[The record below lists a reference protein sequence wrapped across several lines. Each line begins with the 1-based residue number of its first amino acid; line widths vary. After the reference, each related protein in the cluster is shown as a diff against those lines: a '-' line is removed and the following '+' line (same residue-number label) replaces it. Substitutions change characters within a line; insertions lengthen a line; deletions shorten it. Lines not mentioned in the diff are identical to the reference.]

1 MEQNTFLSIAFFSR
15 SIFNDNQY
23 FFTAT
28 HSDSVILFCFPLNHK
43 VSYYVAMLSAMF
55 FFFFFVKLILCWV
68 QEWDIY
74 SNTLSWM
81 HTHHHDPADPVSKQG
96 AGEKNHTHRG
106 HILQQPGRVFIDTKF
121 LVFLLW
127 WLYNRNYYLLGIRPV
142 PFVNKLGRHLQV
154 AAAFVIQATFL
165 QEVNLQGM
173 KPQMKHTSQTG
184 VDRSIQSSFTVMELG
199 LMTVLII

>member
-1 MEQNTFLSIAFFSR
+1 MLLCYQQCFFSFFWLNWYCAGCR
-15 SIFNDNQY
+15 S
-23 FFTAT
+23 
-28 HSDSVILFCFPLNHK
+28 
-43 VSYYVAMLSAMF
+43 
-55 FFFFFVKLILCWV
+55 
-68 QEWDIY
+68 EIY
-74 SNTLSWM
+74 SNTLSWI
-81 HTHHHDPADPVSKQG
+81 HTHHHDPADPVSKHG
-96 AGEKNHTHRG
+96 AGEKHTHTHRG
-106 HILQQPGRVFIDTKF
+106 HILQQPGRVFINTKF

-142 PFVNKLGRHLQV
+142 PPVNKLGRHLQV